1 MLLRSR
7 RPWSF
12 SRSPR
17 SFIWSRSWRAQTNS
31 AANTPKAS
39 AITSQPGPGVTIITT
54 PSTSRVNPKSIFRN
68 RFVCCRDFKSISV
81 ASSLA
86 ETVISCVRCRG
97 PDKRISEHVDF
108 HRKSASESA
117 CVCQR
122 VDNRALNLGT
132 LIHFREISCRWNAR
146 IGKRN
151 LPKGRNDFLGG
162 SYWAPNRTDLERP
175 E

>member
-1 MLLRSR
+1 MLSRSR

-54 PSTSRVNPKSIFRN
+54 PRTSRVNPKSIFRN

-97 PDKRISEHVDF
+97 QTNESMSKLISIAKVSCF
-108 HRKSASESA
+108 QLSSAQKAIA
-117 CVCQR
+117 CVITSTIELLIL
-122 VDNRALNLGT
+122 AL
-132 LIHFREISCRWNAR
+132 
-146 IGKRN
+146 
-151 LPKGRNDFLGG
+151 
-162 SYWAPNRTDLERP
+162 
-175 E
+175 